1 MDIDLTPINRK
12 NKEKIDITNTY
23 KIDDSYFADSS
34 VKDIKDLSLTGEIY
48 IVPGEDI
55 GEEETY
61 IKASVNATLILEDS
75 ISLEPVDYKISF
87 EYDDVIEEN
96 WKKDENTL
104 DIFQFLWENIV
115 LEIPLHFTKVN
126 DLSKFHGDGWR
137 LISEEELKNSN
148 NPFSDLLKDL

>member
-55 GEEETY
+55 KEEETY

>member
-55 GEEETY
+55 EEEETY

>member
-1 MDIDLTPINRK
+1 MDIDLTTINRED
-12 NKEKIDITNTY
+12 KERIDITNTY
-23 KIDDSYFADSS
+23 KIDSNYFTNSS
-34 VKDIKDLSLTGEIY
+34 VKDVKDLSLTGEIY
-48 IVPGEDI
+48 RRPGEDI
-55 GEEETY
+55 NEEINY
-61 IKASVNATLILEDS
+61 IKASVTATLVLEDS

-87 EYDDVIEEN
+87 EYDDIIEEN

-115 LEIPLHFTKVN
+115 LEIPLQFTKVK

-137 LISEEELKNSN
+137 LISEDELKDTN